1 MRKTLELEKTIY
13 SQSDLTMPD
22 VPQLAMAGRSNVGKS
37 SLINRLAG
45 RKQLA
50 KTSSTPGKTQSI
62 NLYRVTPGD
71 YYLVDLPGYGYARRS
86 KEERAKWAKLIE
98 SYISGSQWL
107 KAVAVLI
114 DCRLPPQASDLEMVS
129 WVRSSGLEVV
139 GVLTKA
145 DKCGLRDRQAQ
156 KSRWTGLL
164 GDPPVL
170 FSSVTGMGQEELWE
184 RIDDILVLPE
194 TEPADD
200 ETEPTG
206 NEADPA

>member
-1 MRKTLELEKTIY
+1 MRKTLTLEKTIY

-22 VPQLAMAGRSNVGKS
+22 APQLAMAGRSNVGKS
-37 SLINRLAG
+37 SMINRLAG

-62 NLYRVTPGD
+62 NLYKVTPGD

-107 KAVAVLI
+107 KVVAVLI
-114 DCRLPPQASDLEMVS
+114 DCRLPPQASDLDMVS
-129 WVRSSGLEVV
+129 WVRSSGLQVL

-145 DKCGLRDRQAQ
+145 DKCSQRERQAQ

-164 GDPPVL
+164 GEPPVL
-170 FSSVTGMGQEELWE
+170 FSSVNGMGQEELWE
-184 RIDDILVLPE
+184 RIDAVLARPE
-194 TEPADD
+194 PLPADD
-200 ETEPTG
+200 DT
-206 NEADPA
+206 DPAE

>member
-22 VPQLAMAGRSNVGKS
+22 APQLAMAGRSNVGKS

-45 RKQLA
+45 RRQLA

-62 NLYRVTPGD
+62 NLYKVTPGD

-114 DCRLPPQASDLEMVS
+114 DCRLTPQASDLEMVS
-129 WVRSSGLEVV
+129 WVRSSGLQVL

-145 DKCGLRDRQAQ
+145 DKCSQRDRQAQ

-170 FSSVTGMGQEELWE
+170 FSSVSGMGQEELWG
-184 RIDDILVLPE
+184 RIDSVLARPE
-194 TEPADD
+194 AETALDATETA
-200 ETEPTG
+200 E
-206 NEADPA
+206 